1 MKDKIIN
8 LQDGTSI
15 YIADELDYNGRR
27 YVYGLQYDKMTFNV
41 TAKYYIL
48 EVIVSDNKLKLK
60 RIEDKM
66 LKDEIYTQFTS
77 KQFAK
82 ILED

>member
-8 LQDGTSI
+8 LKDGTSI
-15 YIADELDYNGRR
+15 YIADELDFKGHR
-27 YVYGLQYDKMTFNV
+27 YVYGLQYDKLSENV

-48 EVIVSDNKLKLK
+48 EVIVGDNKLKLK
-60 RIEDKM
+60 KIEDKA

-77 KQFAK
+77 NQFAK

>member
-1 MKDKIIN
+1 
-8 LQDGTSI
+8 
-15 YIADELDYNGRR
+15 
-27 YVYGLQYDKMTFNV
+27 MTPYETIFN
-41 TAKYYIL
+41 
-48 EVIVSDNKLKLK
+48 SFLK

>member
-1 MKDKIIN
+1 MA
-8 LQDGTSI
+8 LF
-15 YIADELDYNGRR
+15 R
-27 YVYGLQYDKMTFNV
+27 
-41 TAKYYIL
+41 
-48 EVIVSDNKLKLK
+48 IVSDNKLKLK

>member
-1 MKDKIIN
+1 
-8 LQDGTSI
+8 
-15 YIADELDYNGRR
+15 
-27 YVYGLQYDKMTFNV
+27 MTTNV

-48 EVIVSDNKLKLK
+48 EVVVSDNKLKLK
-60 RIEDKM
+60 KIEDKT
-66 LKDEIYTQFTS
+66 LKDEIYTKFTS